1 MMYFG
6 FFEGLPYKSATE
18 SFDSYRRMKN
28 NIPKE
33 KVIAHIET
41 LDVWATSKSIN
52 DILDDLN
59 DLISTIG
66 FNEKLGCLNN
76 AGNELQRL
84 FDELFPLG
92 EDVWI

>member
-1 MMYFG
+1 M
-6 FFEGLPYKSATE
+6 LTE
-18 SFDSYRRMKN
+18 RQIK
-28 NIPKE
+28 ILE
-33 KVIAHIET
+33 KYQIDT
-41 LDVWATSKSIN
+41 TKSIN

-84 FDELFPLG
+84 FDELIPLG

>member
-1 MMYFG
+1 M
-6 FFEGLPYKSATE
+6 LTK
-18 SFDSYRRMKN
+18 RQIK
-28 NIPKE
+28 ILE
-33 KVIAHIET
+33 KYQIDT
-41 LDVWATSKSIN
+41 TKSIN

>member
-1 MMYFG
+1 M
-6 FFEGLPYKSATE
+6 LTE
-18 SFDSYRRMKN
+18 RQIK
-28 NIPKE
+28 ILE
-33 KVIAHIET
+33 KYQIDT
-41 LDVWATSKSIN
+41 TKSIN

-92 EDVWI
+92 ENVWI

>member
-1 MMYFG
+1 M
-6 FFEGLPYKSATE
+6 LTE
-18 SFDSYRRMKN
+18 RQIK
-28 NIPKE
+28 ILE
-33 KVIAHIET
+33 KYQIDT
-41 LDVWATSKSIN
+41 TKSIN

>member
-59 DLISTIG
+59 D
-66 FNEKLGCLNN
+66 
-76 AGNELQRL
+76 
-84 FDELFPLG
+84 
-92 EDVWI
+92 WI

>member
-1 MMYFG
+1 M
-6 FFEGLPYKSATE
+6 LTE
-18 SFDSYRRMKN
+18 RQIK
-28 NIPKE
+28 ILE
-33 KVIAHIET
+33 KYQIDT
-41 LDVWATSKSIN
+41 TKSIN

-59 DLISTIG
+59 DLMTTIG

-76 AGNELQRL
+76 MGDELQNL

>member
-1 MMYFG
+1 M
-6 FFEGLPYKSATE
+6 LTE
-18 SFDSYRRMKN
+18 RQIK
-28 NIPKE
+28 ILE
-33 KVIAHIET
+33 KYQIDT
-41 LDVWATSKSIN
+41 TKSIN

-66 FNEKLGCLNN
+66 FNEKSGRLNN

>member
-1 MMYFG
+1 M
-6 FFEGLPYKSATE
+6 LTK
-18 SFDSYRRMKN
+18 RQIK
-28 NIPKE
+28 ILE
-33 KVIAHIET
+33 KYQIDT
-41 LDVWATSKSIN
+41 TKSIN

-92 EDVWI
+92 ENVWI

>member
-1 MMYFG
+1 MLI
-6 FFEGLPYKSATE
+6 ERQIKIL
-18 SFDSYRRMKN
+18 
-28 NIPKE
+28 E
-33 KVIAHIET
+33 KYQIDT
-41 LDVWATSKSIN
+41 TKSIN

-59 DLISTIG
+59 ALISTIG

>member
-1 MMYFG
+1 MLTERQIKILEKYQID
-6 FFEGLPYKSATE
+6 AT
-18 SFDSYRRMKN
+18 
-28 NIPKE
+28 
-33 KVIAHIET
+33 
-41 LDVWATSKSIN
+41 KSIN

-66 FNEKLGCLNN
+66 FDQKRGHLNA
-76 AGNELQRL
+76 AGDELQNL

>member
-1 MMYFG
+1 M
-6 FFEGLPYKSATE
+6 LTE
-18 SFDSYRRMKN
+18 RQIK
-28 NIPKE
+28 ILE
-33 KVIAHIET
+33 KYQIDT
-41 LDVWATSKSIN
+41 TKSIN

-59 DLISTIG
+59 DLMTTIG

>member
-1 MMYFG
+1 MM
-6 FFEGLPYKSATE
+6 TE
-18 SFDSYRRMKN
+18 RQIK
-28 NIPKE
+28 ILE
-33 KVIAHIET
+33 KYQIDT
-41 LDVWATSKSIN
+41 TKSIN

>member
-1 MMYFG
+1 M
-6 FFEGLPYKSATE
+6 PTE
-18 SFDSYRRMKN
+18 RQIK
-28 NIPKE
+28 ILE
-33 KVIAHIET
+33 KYQIDT
-41 LDVWATSKSIN
+41 TKSIN

-59 DLISTIG
+59 DLMTTIG

>member
-1 MMYFG
+1 M
-6 FFEGLPYKSATE
+6 LTK
-18 SFDSYRRMKN
+18 RQIK
-28 NIPKE
+28 ILE
-33 KVIAHIET
+33 KYQIDT
-41 LDVWATSKSIN
+41 TKSIN

-66 FNEKLGCLNN
+66 FDQKLGHLNA
-76 AGNELQRL
+76 AGDELQDL

>member
-1 MMYFG
+1 MLS
-6 FFEGLPYKSATE
+6 ERQIKIL
-18 SFDSYRRMKN
+18 
-28 NIPKE
+28 E
-33 KVIAHIET
+33 KYQIDT
-41 LDVWATSKSIN
+41 TKSIN

>member
-1 MMYFG
+1 M
-6 FFEGLPYKSATE
+6 LTK
-18 SFDSYRRMKN
+18 RQIK
-28 NIPKE
+28 ILE
-33 KVIAHIET
+33 KYQIDT
-41 LDVWATSKSIN
+41 TKSIN
-52 DILDDLN
+52 GILDDLN

-76 AGNELQRL
+76 AGDELQKL

>member
-1 MMYFG
+1 M
-6 FFEGLPYKSATE
+6 LTE
-18 SFDSYRRMKN
+18 RQIK
-28 NIPKE
+28 ILE
-33 KVIAHIET
+33 KYQIYT
-41 LDVWATSKSIN
+41 TKSIN

>member
-1 MMYFG
+1 M
-6 FFEGLPYKSATE
+6 LTE
-18 SFDSYRRMKN
+18 RQMK
-28 NIPKE
+28 ILE
-33 KVIAHIET
+33 KYQIDT
-41 LDVWATSKSIN
+41 TKSIN

-66 FNEKLGCLNN
+66 FNEKSGRLNN

>member
-1 MMYFG
+1 M
-6 FFEGLPYKSATE
+6 LTE
-18 SFDSYRRMKN
+18 RQIK
-28 NIPKE
+28 ILE
-33 KVIAHIET
+33 KYQIDT
-41 LDVWATSKSIN
+41 TKSIN

-76 AGNELQRL
+76 AGNELQRI

>member
-1 MMYFG
+1 M
-6 FFEGLPYKSATE
+6 LTE
-18 SFDSYRRMKN
+18 RQIK
-28 NIPKE
+28 ILE
-33 KVIAHIET
+33 KYQIDT
-41 LDVWATSKSIN
+41 PNSIN
-52 DILDDLN
+52 SILDDLN

>member
-1 MMYFG
+1 M
-6 FFEGLPYKSATE
+6 LTK
-18 SFDSYRRMKN
+18 RQIK
-28 NIPKE
+28 ILE
-33 KVIAHIET
+33 KYQIDT
-41 LDVWATSKSIN
+41 TKSIN
-52 DILDDLN
+52 DILDDLS

>member
-1 MMYFG
+1 M
-6 FFEGLPYKSATE
+6 LTK
-18 SFDSYRRMKN
+18 RQIK
-28 NIPKE
+28 ILE
-33 KVIAHIET
+33 KYQIDT
-41 LDVWATSKSIN
+41 TKSIN

-66 FNEKLGCLNN
+66 FNEKSGRLNN
-76 AGNELQRL
+76 EGNELQRL

>member
-1 MMYFG
+1 M
-6 FFEGLPYKSATE
+6 LTE
-18 SFDSYRRMKN
+18 RQIK
-28 NIPKE
+28 ILE
-33 KVIAHIET
+33 KYQIDT
-41 LDVWATSKSIN
+41 TKSIN

-66 FNEKLGCLNN
+66 FNEKSGRLNN
-76 AGNELQRL
+76 EGNELQRL

>member
-1 MMYFG
+1 M
-6 FFEGLPYKSATE
+6 LTK
-18 SFDSYRRMKN
+18 RQIK
-28 NIPKE
+28 ILE
-33 KVIAHIET
+33 KYQIDT
-41 LDVWATSKSIN
+41 TKSIN

-66 FNEKLGCLNN
+66 FDQKLGCLNN
-76 AGNELQRL
+76 AGDELQNL